1 MLTTPVFLIFWPK
14 ISLCSLSLTFH
25 FLFFR
30 KFCWLCFQSTSRC
43 DHVSSLPLSW
53 VKVTIIS
60 GLDYLNKLLTALLV
74 SLLISCVASRV
85 CKTAQMRALFSL
97 KPCGNSHHTEWNAKS
112 WRVFLTLHNL
122 FPHTHATTLPPGK
135 PLISFMANYSLSH
148 SLSFSHTGLAVAW
161 TRQACSMLSTLGSWH
176 WPVPLLNTFPS
187 DTRQCQL
194 CLCTSC
200 LLTCH
205 LLNAP
210 GPSFQT
216 PNSLYPALF
225 FLTKHLSSSN
235 ILCNFFICYVYYF
248 FSTCTSWNINSVRA
262 EIFIFVRWHISGT

>member
-14 ISLCSLSLTFH
+14 ISFALSFSHIPFPFH
-25 FLFFR
+25 QEVLLALLSEHIQMWSR
-30 KFCWLCFQSTSRC
+30 LITSPLLSQS
-43 DHVSSLPLSW
+43 H
-53 VKVTIIS
+53 IIS

-97 KPCGNSHHTEWNAKS
+97 KPCGNSHHTEQKAKS

-176 WPVPLLNTFPS
+176 WPVPLLNIFPS

-216 PNSLYPALF
+216 LNSLYPALF
-225 FLTKHLSSSN
+225 CLTKHLSSSN

-262 EIFIFVRWHISGT
+262 EIFIFVRWHIPGT